1 MQTSSNEEILII
13 RNLSVR
19 YGGAWAVDG
28 VDLSV
33 RKGEVVGIVG
43 ESGSGKSTILNAV
56 AGLLPR
62 AAEVCSGSVSCGGI
76 DVLHKAEKKKRA
88 LLGKAIGYLFQ
99 NAEGSLD
106 PLFTIGSQFD
116 EALRVNGSE
125 RKDKRKR
132 LAVMRDALERVGLD
146 DADRVLKALP
156 SELSGGMCQRAALA
170 IALAQNPRILLA
182 DEPTSALDIRAQDKV
197 VGILKRLNH
206 EDGLSVLMV
215 SHDIDL
221 VASFAHRIIVMRD
234 GQVVESGPSEKVMAD
249 PQHPYTREL
258 IAAIP
263 RANGEIEVTELGGC
277 RAS

>member
-1 MQTSSNEEILII
+1 MQTSNSKEVLTI
-13 RNLSVR
+13 RDLGVR
-19 YGGAWAVDG
+19 YGGARAVDG
-28 VDLSV
+28 VSLSV
-33 RKGEVVGIVG
+33 HKGEVVGIVG

-62 AAEVCSGSVSCGGI
+62 TAEVCSGSISCGGI
-76 DVLHKAEKKKRA
+76 DVLRESEKKKRA

-99 NAEGSLD
+99 NAEGSFD

-116 EALRVNGSE
+116 EALRSNGFARKHRRE
-125 RKDKRKR
+125 R
-132 LAVMRDALERVGLD
+132 LGIMGEALKHVGLD

-170 IALAQNPRILLA
+170 IALAQNPAILLA
-182 DEPTSALDIRAQDKV
+182 DEPTNALDVRTQEKV

-206 EDGLSVLMV
+206 EDGLSILMV

-221 VASFAHRIIVMRD
+221 VASFAHRIVVMHD
-234 GQVVESGPSEKVMAD
+234 GRVVESGPSGKLMAD
-249 PQHPYTREL
+249 PQHSYTREL

-263 RANGEIEVTELGGC
+263 RASDEIEVTELGG
-277 RAS
+277 RHAS